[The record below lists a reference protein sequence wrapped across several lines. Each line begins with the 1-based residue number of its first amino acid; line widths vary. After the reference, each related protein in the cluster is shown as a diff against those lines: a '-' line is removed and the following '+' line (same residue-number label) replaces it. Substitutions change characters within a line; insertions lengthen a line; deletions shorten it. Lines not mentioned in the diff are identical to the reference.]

1 MVKGFYKALGCWLL
15 AASMLAVGCAA
26 SPQAGREVTPA
37 QRPAQNGVE
46 SGTPAQSGQVLAGD
60 AQKNIWAGESG
71 DFLVAWSGDDIL
83 VTRPGEATRKIFSA
97 RQAAMTRL
105 RGEYGGKGAGAL
117 PFQEYVYRVRAL
129 SLVGPFL
136 SLEEVSVRSPQTYT
150 VSRYR
155 AIDLNGPERKL
166 KLTDLFPAEEVL
178 QALLADP
185 FFKEAL
191 RDNPAPRT
199 LAQLFELLPK
209 DITQASDGAERE
221 ADKAWFPED
230 VLTQFAFDRL
240 DGEWVVVKMGVP
252 FIEGMRDEGVCP
264 VELTLRIPSLL
275 RDALARAEKRERGFL
290 NKDAGATAGGRETSM
305 TFGEEELKKI
315 LRR

>member
-1 MVKGFYKALGCWLL
+1 MVKGFYKTLGCWLL
-15 AASMLAVGCAA
+15 AASVLAVGCAA
-26 SPQAGREVTPA
+26 SPQVGREQTPA
-37 QRPAQNGVE
+37 QTLAQNAAQ
-46 SGTPAQSGQVLAGD
+46 SGTPAQVGQVASSD
-60 AQKNIWAGESG
+60 AQKNIWVGESG
-71 DFLVAWSGDDIL
+71 DFLVSWSGDDIL
-83 VTRPGEATRKIFSA
+83 VTKPGEATRKIFSA

-117 PFQEYVYRVRAL
+117 PFQEYGYRSKAL
-129 SLVGPFL
+129 SLVGAIL

-150 VSRYR
+150 VRRYR
-155 AIDLNGPERKL
+155 AIDLNFPERKL
-166 KLTDLFPAEEVL
+166 KLTDVFPAGEVL

-209 DITQASDGAERE
+209 EITQASEGAESE

-240 DGEWVVVKMGVP
+240 DGERVIVKMGVP
-252 FIEGMRDEGVCP
+252 FIEGMRDEGVRP
-264 VELTLRIPSLL
+264 VELSLRIPSSL
-275 RDALARAEKRERGFL
+275 REALTQAEKRERGFL
-290 NKDAGATAGGRETSM
+290 GKDAGATAGGRETSM